1 MTEPP
6 SSPTTASPWS
16 VSGDEAAELMRLH
29 REQLRAFEDIPRE
42 SEEGVRAEAR
52 QPAELTLDD
61 LPADLRR
68 LVGEYER
75 SRPGVRLTPL
85 RYITIGGPGG
95 AAVAG
100 AAELPDDGLVSFV
113 VTQTIAD
120 ADRAEVTSR
129 ILVARAAA
137 ASGQAA

>member
-1 MTEPP
+1 MA
-6 SSPTTASPWS
+6 ASPWS

-29 REQLRAFEDIPRE
+29 REQLLAFEDIPTE
-42 SEEGVRAEAR
+42 PEEGARAEAR
-52 QPAELTLDD
+52 RPRELTLDD
-61 LPADLRR
+61 LPEDIRE

-95 AAVAG
+95 ATVAG

-113 VTQTIAD
+113 VTRTIAD
-120 ADRAEVTSR
+120 AERAEVTSR
-129 ILVARAAA
+129 IFVAGAAV
-137 ASGQAA
+137 ASDQAA